1 MADMFLKISNVKG
14 EAKDATHQDEID
26 ILAWTWGASQSG
38 SSHMGGGGGS
48 GKVQFQDVS
57 VTKMLD
63 ASSTVLWESCAAGK
77 HFDKATLTVRK
88 AGGNPLEYYILNMEH
103 VLITN
108 VSVGAAGGEDGITEN
123 VTLNFSKCE
132 YEYVEQK
139 PDGSGAAARA
149 FGWNIEENKKI

>member
-1 MADMFLKISNVKG
+1 MADMFLKIANVKG
-14 EAKDATHQDEID
+14 ESKDTSHKDEID

-38 SSHMGGGGGS
+38 SSHMGGGGGT

-63 ASSTVLWESCAAGK
+63 ASSNVLWRSCAEGK
-77 HFDKATLTVRK
+77 HFEKATLTVRK
-88 AGGNPLEYYILNMEH
+88 AGGSPLEYYILNMEH

-108 VSVGAAGGEDGITEN
+108 VSIGAAGGEDGITEN

-139 PDGSGAAARA
+139 PDGSGAAGRN
-149 FGWNIEENKKI
+149 FGWNIEENRAI